1 MAVGRPWVLR
11 FPPVTPRT
19 GPRNPLLVPCM
30 LRAQILPPRPTTMG
44 QEVGVGRGEDSLLR
58 LTLDSLVL
66 AWTHS
71 EPLRLTRTRMDSIE
85 HSWNHLLGLTRT
97 RSMSLG
103 LSWTPLDSLDL
114 SVPHL
119 GKTLRRLCEKG
130 QRETSWAKL
139 L

>member
-1 MAVGRPWVLR
+1 MAGGRPWVLR

-85 HSWNHLLGLTRT
+85 HSNTLGIPCLDLLGLARC
-97 RSMSLG
+97 RLDSLG
-103 LSWTPLDSLDL
+103 LLWTRLISLCL
-114 SVPHL
+114 
-119 GKTLRRLCEKG
+119 TWEKH
-130 QRETSWAKL
+130 
-139 L
+139 